1 MWRAYQPWPG
11 LWVEIPGVVER
22 LVLTGISAEEEGP
35 GVLPGELEVRDGR
48 LLLGLPEGALR
59 LDRVTPAG
67 GRSMTGGEFARGRQA
82 ELAAHGRIA
91 E

>member
-11 LWVEIPGVVER
+11 IWIEIPGVVDRLILSSLSEVER
-22 LVLTGISAEEEGP
+22 ETSIEAGALAL
-35 GVLPGELEVRDGR
+35 RDGA
-48 LLLGLPEGALR
+48 LLLGLVGGALR
-59 LDRVTPAG
+59 LDHVIPAG
-67 GRSMTGGEFARGRQA
+67 GKSMTGAEFARGRQG

>member
-1 MWRAYQPWPG
+1 MWRTYQPWPG
-11 LWVEIPGVVER
+11 LWVEIPGVVYR
-22 LVLTGISAEEEGP
+22 LILSSISAVEG
-35 GVLPGELEVRDGR
+35 GASLAAGTLELRGDA
-48 LLLGLPEGALR
+48 LLLGLAGGTVR

-67 GRSMTGGEFARGRQA
+67 GKSMTGEEFARGRQG

>member
-11 LWVEIPGVVER
+11 LWVEIPGVADRLILSSIRAVE
-22 LVLTGISAEEEGP
+22 
-35 GVLPGELEVRDGR
+35 GEASLAAGTLELRDGA
-48 LLLGLPEGALR
+48 LLLGLDGGTVR

-67 GRSMTGGEFARGRQA
+67 GKSMTGEEFARGRQG